1 MFCSI
6 FTGAC
11 VHTSA
16 GGSPLRGLRRRS
28 SQLVIWAEIWLH
40 GFWAALWFTWRC
52 LAWGTCSLGRCGRD
66 SFCCSFPL
74 FVRAFLFEYFA
85 ERLEGGWRSVHRRP
99 KTRCG
104 RCSDP
109 LVVLH
114 LYVKIRPLPTLLALP
129 VES

>member
-6 FTGAC
+6 FTAAC

-16 GGSPLRGLRRRS
+16 GGSPLPGLRRRS

-52 LAWGTCSLGRCGRD
+52 LAWGTCSLDRGGGD

-74 FVRAFLFEYFA
+74 FVRAFFIRLFRGAAGRRMSQRPSAPKSKGYTV
-85 ERLEGGWRSVHRRP
+85 RL
-99 KTRCG
+99 
-104 RCSDP
+104 P
-109 LVVLH
+109 LGFPPRV
-114 LYVKIRPLPTLLALP
+114 RFNPSPL
-129 VES
+129 